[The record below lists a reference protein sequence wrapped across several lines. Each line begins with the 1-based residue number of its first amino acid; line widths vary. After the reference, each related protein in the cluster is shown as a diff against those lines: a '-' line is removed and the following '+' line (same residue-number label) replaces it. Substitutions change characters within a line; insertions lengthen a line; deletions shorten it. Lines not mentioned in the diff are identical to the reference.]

1 MPTSLSLVM
10 KPDPVDLRHRLL
22 LLLTSFCLGVI
33 IFGAFFIWLDQRQ
46 VPQIIISSPAD
57 PEIVVD
63 VRGAVEA
70 PGLVSLPPGSRMIDV
85 IEASGGFTAS
95 ADVNLVNL
103 SAYVR
108 DAQMVVI
115 PTVVPDD
122 AQRSAELINLNTA
135 TVEELKQL
143 PGIGEVY
150 ATRIVAYRLNVG
162 PFQSVDDLANVEGLP
177 PSVIEDIRPLVTVG
191 GGG

>member
-1 MPTSLSLVM
+1 MN
-10 KPDPVDLRHRLL
+10 PDPAELRHRLL
-22 LLLTSFCLGVI
+22 FLLASFILGVV
-33 IFGAFFIWLDQRQ
+33 IFGAFFLWLDNRQ
-46 VPQIIISSPAD
+46 VPEIIISSPTA

-63 VRGAVEA
+63 VRGAVEK
-70 PGLVSLPPGSRMIDV
+70 PGLVSLPPGARMIDV
-85 IEASGGFTAS
+85 IEASGGFTES
-95 ADVNLVNL
+95 ADVNLINL

-115 PTVVPDD
+115 PTLVPDD
-122 AQRSAELINLNTA
+122 AQGPTDLIDLNTA

-150 ATRIVAYRLNVG
+150 ATRIVAYRMNVG
-162 PFQSVDDLANVEGLP
+162 PYQSVDDLANVEGLP